1 MNKRALGPH
10 DRTGGLSI
18 SPLVFGGNVF
28 GWTADQATSFALLDA
43 FVDAGF
49 DAVDTADAYSR
60 WVPGH
65 EGGESE
71 TLIGQWLKARGRRDD
86 VKILTKVGSDMGQNG
101 EVGHND
107 LSPGWIERAVEDSL
121 RRLQTDYIDLYQ
133 THWPDPATPQEE
145 TLRAL
150 DRLVRSGKV
159 RAIGTSNHSAE
170 QVTEALAISEREGL
184 AAYATIQPHYNL
196 YSRATFEG
204 PLQDLA
210 VAKGLGVI
218 TYFSLE
224 SGFLTGKY
232 RSVDQVAGTARERM
246 LADKFDE
253 RGVRILAVLDGVAQR
268 NEATSAQV
276 ALAWL
281 LAQPGVT
288 APIVSATSVAQLSE
302 VLKAATLELSVEDLT
317 ELTEASAD

>member
-1 MNKRALGPH
+1 MTTLTKRKLGSSGV
-10 DRTGGLSI
+10 DI
-18 SPLVFGGNVF
+18 APLVFGGNVF
-28 GWTADQATSFALLDA
+28 GWTADEATSFALLDA
-43 FVDAGF
+43 FVEAGF
-49 DAVDTADAYSR
+49 DAIDTADAYSR

-65 EGGESE
+65 SGGESE
-71 TLIGQWLKARGRRDD
+71 TIIGKWLKARGRRDH
-86 VKILTKVGSDMGQNG
+86 VKILTKVGSDMGQ
-101 EVGHND
+101 GHND
-107 LSPGWIERAVEDSL
+107 LSPAWIETAVEASL

-133 THWPDPATPQEE
+133 THWPDPKTPQEE

-150 DRLVRSGKV
+150 DKLVQAGKV

-170 QVTEALAISEREGL
+170 QVSEALDISQREGL

-196 YSRATFEG
+196 YSRDTFEG
-204 PLQDLA
+204 GLQDLA
-210 VAKGLGVI
+210 VERGLCVI

-232 RSVDQVAGTARERM
+232 KTVDQIAGTKREGM
-246 LADKFDE
+246 LKDKFDE
-253 RGVRILAVLDGVAQR
+253 RGVRILAVLDAVAQK

-288 APIVSATSVAQLSE
+288 APIVSATSTEQLADT
-302 VLKAATLELSVEDLT
+302 LKAATLMLSDEDVAELM
-317 ELTEASAD
+317 EASAY

>member
-1 MNKRALGPH
+1 MTTLPKRKLGSS
-10 DRTGGLSI
+10 GLDI
-18 SPLVFGGNVF
+18 APLVFGGNVF
-28 GWTADQATSFALLDA
+28 GWTADEATSFALLDA
-43 FVDAGF
+43 FVEAGF
-49 DAVDTADAYSR
+49 DAIDTADAYSR

-65 EGGESE
+65 SGGESE
-71 TLIGQWLKARGRRDD
+71 TIIGKWLKARGRRDD
-86 VKILTKVGSDMGQNG
+86 VKILTKVGSDMGQ
-101 EVGHND
+101 GHND
-107 LSPGWIERAVEDSL
+107 LSPAWIETAVEASL

-133 THWPDPATPQEE
+133 THWPDPKTPQEE

-150 DRLVRSGKV
+150 DKLVQSGKV

-170 QVTEALAISEREGL
+170 QVSEALDISQRDGL

-196 YSRATFEG
+196 YSRDTFEG
-204 PLQDLA
+204 GLQDLA
-210 VAKGLGVI
+210 VQKGLGVI

-232 RSVDQVAGTARERM
+232 KTVDQITGTKREGM
-246 LADKFDE
+246 LKDKFDE
-253 RGVRILAVLDGVAQR
+253 RGVRILAVLDAVAQK

-288 APIVSATSVAQLSE
+288 APIVSATSTDQLADT
-302 VLKAATLELSVEDLT
+302 LKAATLKLSDENLA
-317 ELTEASAD
+317 ELTEASAY

>member
-1 MNKRALGPH
+1 MTTLPKRKLGSS
-10 DRTGGLSI
+10 GLDI
-18 SPLVFGGNVF
+18 APLVFGGNVF
-28 GWTADQATSFALLDA
+28 GWTADEATSFALLDA
-43 FVDAGF
+43 FVEAGF
-49 DAVDTADAYSR
+49 DAIDTADAYSR

-65 EGGESE
+65 SGGESE
-71 TLIGQWLKARGRRDD
+71 TIIGKWLKARGRRDD
-86 VKILTKVGSDMGQNG
+86 VKILTKVGSDMGQ
-101 EVGHND
+101 GHND
-107 LSPGWIERAVEDSL
+107 LSPAWIETAVEASL

-133 THWPDPATPQEE
+133 THWPDPKTPQEE

-150 DRLVRSGKV
+150 DKLVQSGKV

-170 QVTEALAISEREGL
+170 QVSEALDISQREGL

-196 YSRATFEG
+196 YSRDTFEG
-204 PLQDLA
+204 GLQDLA
-210 VAKGLGVI
+210 VQKGLGVI

-232 RSVDQVAGTARERM
+232 KTVDQIAGTKREGM
-246 LADKFDE
+246 LKDKFDE
-253 RGVRILAVLDGVAQR
+253 RGVRILAVLDAVAQK

-288 APIVSATSVAQLSE
+288 APIVSATSSEQLADT
-302 VLKAATLELSVEDLT
+302 LKAATLKLSDEDLA
-317 ELTEASAD
+317 ELTEASAY

>member
-1 MNKRALGPH
+1 MNTLAKRALG
-10 DRTGGLSI
+10 RSGLDV

-28 GWTADQATSFALLDA
+28 GWTADKTASFALLDG
-43 FVDAGF
+43 FVEAGF
-49 DAVDTADAYSR
+49 DAIDTADAYSR
-60 WVPGH
+60 WVDGH
-65 EGGESE
+65 SGGESE
-71 TLIGQWLKARGRRDD
+71 TVIGEWLKARGGRDA
-86 VKILTKVGSDMGQNG
+86 VKIFTKVGSDMGQ
-101 EVGHND
+101 GHND
-107 LSPGWIERAVEDSL
+107 LSPAWIEKAVEDSL

-133 THWPDPATPQEE
+133 THWPDPNTPQEE

-150 DRLVRSGKV
+150 DRLVQAGKV

-170 QVTEALAISEREGL
+170 QVAEALAVSEREGL
-184 AAYATIQPHYNL
+184 AAYATLQPHYNL

-210 VAKGLGVI
+210 VEKGLGVI

-232 RSVDQVAGTARERM
+232 KTADQIVGAKREDM
-246 LADKFDE
+246 LKGKFDE
-253 RGVRILAVLDGVAQR
+253 RGVRILAVLDAVAQR
-268 NEATSAQV
+268 NEATPAQV

-288 APIVSATSVAQLSE
+288 APIVSATTIEQLADT
-302 VLKAATLELSVEDLT
+302 LKAATLELSEEDVA
-317 ELTEASAD
+317 ELTEASVY

>member
-1 MNKRALGPH
+1 MTTLPKRKLGSS
-10 DRTGGLSI
+10 GLDI
-18 SPLVFGGNVF
+18 APLVFGGNVF
-28 GWTADQATSFALLDA
+28 GWTADEATSFALLDA
-43 FVDAGF
+43 FVEAGF
-49 DAVDTADAYSR
+49 DAIDTADAYSR

-65 EGGESE
+65 SGGESE
-71 TLIGQWLKARGRRDD
+71 TIIGKWLKARGRRDD
-86 VKILTKVGSDMGQNG
+86 VKILTKVGSDMGQ
-101 EVGHND
+101 GHND
-107 LSPGWIERAVEDSL
+107 LSPGWIETAVEASL

-133 THWPDPATPQEE
+133 THWPDPKTPQDE

-150 DRLVRSGKV
+150 DRLVQAGKV

-170 QVTEALAISEREGL
+170 QVSEALDISQREGL

-196 YSRATFEG
+196 YSRDTFEG
-204 PLQDLA
+204 GLQDLA
-210 VAKGLGVI
+210 VQKGLGVI

-232 RSVDQVAGTARERM
+232 KTVDQIAGTKREGM
-246 LADKFDE
+246 LKDKFDE
-253 RGVRILAVLDGVAQR
+253 RGVRILAVLDAVAQK

-288 APIVSATSVAQLSE
+288 APIVSATSTEQLADT
-302 VLKAATLELSVEDLT
+302 LKAATLKLSDEDLA
-317 ELTEASAD
+317 ELTEASAY